1 MKANFTA
8 DFGPV
13 GVDEMFLGFLI
24 AAIVSATVLTGSVFV
39 MGAPLWVVLITYP
52 ATGTLVML
60 LGPLASSLCGVV
72 RGGKAKMSPHLP
84 VQRNTTPTVAN
95 NTLTSVVNDKV
106 RS

>member
-1 MKANFTA
+1 LKANCTA

-13 GVDEMFLGFLI
+13 GVDEMFLGLLI
-24 AAIVSATVLTGSVFV
+24 AAFFSATVLTVSFFV

-52 ATGTLVML
+52 ATGTLVLL
-60 LGPLASSLCGVV
+60 LGPFAISLCGVV
-72 RGGKAKMSPHLP
+72 RGGKAEGSPHLP

-95 NTLTSVVNDKV
+95 NTLTSVVNDNA